1 MRLNKKLLAVVIIGA
16 FAIILGYL
24 FTTYSQLAAEQTDL
38 DRRLT
43 VAQNRIPDLV
53 SEKESLEGQR
63 GSARSALGSAQA
75 KYPRELHSIE
85 YGEHIWEIV
94 EQCNLTMTS
103 LSFPRPAARQEG
115 PVAFQV
121 VSLTLPVRGQL
132 SDIFEF
138 IRVLRT
144 DDRFGSTEV
153 KSISVSIEG
162 EATSATISVDIYGHR
177 R

>member
-1 MRLNKKLLAVVIIGA
+1 MRLNKKALAVVIICA
-16 FAIILGYL
+16 LAAVLGYL
-24 FTTYSQLAAEQTDL
+24 FMTYSQLLADQTDL
-38 DRRLT
+38 ERRLT
-43 VAQNRIPDLV
+43 VAQNRIPALV

-63 GSARSALGSAQA
+63 SSARSALSSAQDR
-75 KYPRELHSIE
+75 YPREIHSIE
-85 YGEHIWEIV
+85 YGEHIFEIV
-94 EQCNLTMTS
+94 KKCNLTMTS
-103 LSFPRPAARQEG
+103 LTFPRPAARQEG

-121 VSLTLPVRGQL
+121 VSLSLPVSGKL

-153 KSISVSIEG
+153 KGITLSIDG
-162 EATSATISVDIYGHR
+162 ETASATISVDIYGHR